1 MRSDVKTRH
10 MEQHSKREEP
20 NSATNTYKT
29 NSYNI
34 TPGVSTERKDK
45 ENEIKDEELKKYL
58 IKIGNVYKRKLALVK
73 QIYKIVGEGIAP
85 YQALPSEM
93 KDKVN
98 LYVQNHNGNV
108 ELQDYPIQT

>member
-1 MRSDVKTRH
+1 MRSYVKTRH

-29 NSYNI
+29 NNYNT
-34 TPGVSTERKDK
+34 TPGVSTERKDE

-58 IKIGNVYKRKLALVK
+58 IKIGNEYKRKLALGK
-73 QIYKIVGEGIAP
+73 QIYKMVGIAP

-93 KDKVN
+93 KEVVVAYMEN
-98 LYVQNHNGNV
+98 TGGL
-108 ELQDYPIQT
+108 